1 MKNVTEVDLNSILET
16 LMGRTTPPTDAENT
30 AHRAAGGLWRWVSTY
45 NGEFLHWAS
54 KDLANWYPHDPLR
67 TTRKFLTQKESDI
80 NITRWWPLNAQGELV
95 AWPKVTP

>member
-1 MKNVTEVDLNSILET
+1 MKNVTELDLNSILET

-54 KDLANWYPHDPLR
+54 KDTANWHQHDPLR
-67 TTRKFLTQKESDI
+67 ILTRKESDI
-80 NITRWWPLNAQGELV
+80 CITRWWALNAQGELV
-95 AWPKVTP
+95 AWPKITP